1 MGLRQSLI
9 DAGRAAGLVGVG
21 VCGVEPF
28 SEVKE
33 SLEDRVET
41 GMSARMRFTFA
52 DPATATD
59 VRSSLPWARSLV
71 VGAHAYLPAAGSPG
85 PGREASARIARFA
98 AEDHYEPLRSALDAV
113 ADVLRAADHRTA
125 VLVDDNRLVDR
136 AAAVRAGV
144 AWWGKNTMALVPG
157 AGPWVLLGS
166 IVTDAVL
173 EADAPMRRTCGT
185 CEDCLPACP
194 TGALVE
200 PGVLDARKCIA
211 YWLQAPGSIPRDLR
225 PAIGDRLYG
234 CDDCLDAC
242 PPGGRLLVRSRTSAG
257 RVDVRHLLAMADR
270 PLLER
275 FERFYVPRNDPRY
288 LRRNALVVLGNT
300 GIDDDAGLLAGY
312 AGHRDPLLREHA
324 VWALGRAGGNVARSV
339 IEAVSTSDPH
349 PAVRG
354 EALAFL
360 GGSAA

>member
-1 MGLRQSLI
+1 M
-9 DAGRAAGLVGVG
+9 DTGRAAGLVGVG
-21 VCGVEPF
+21 VCGVAPF
-28 SEVKE
+28 DDVRE
-33 SLEDRVET
+33 SIEGRVAA
-41 GMSARMRFTFA
+41 GMSAGMRFTFA

-85 PGREASARIARFA
+85 PGRSASGRVARFA
-98 AEDHYEPLRSALDAV
+98 GEDHYEPLRSALDAV
-113 ADVLRAADHRTA
+113 SSVLRSEGHRTE

-166 IVTDAVL
+166 VATDAAL
-173 EADAPMRRTCGT
+173 EADEPMQRTCGT
-185 CEDCLPACP
+185 CEACLPACP

-200 PGVLDARKCIA
+200 PGILDARMCIA
-211 YWLQAPGSIPRDLR
+211 YWLQAPGSIPRGLR
-225 PAIGDRLYG
+225 HAIGDRLYG

-242 PPGGRLLVRSRTSAG
+242 PPGGRLVLRSTASAG
-257 RVDVRHLLAMADR
+257 RVDVRGVLAMADR

-275 FERFYVPRNDPRY
+275 FARFYVPRNDPRY

-300 GIDDDAGLLAGY
+300 GTDDDVSILAGY
-312 AGHRDPLLREHA
+312 AGHRDALVREHA
-324 VWALGRAGGNVARSV
+324 VWALGRVGGSVAR
-339 IEAVSTSDPH
+339 AVVAIAVSDPH

-354 EALAFL
+354 EAIASLE
-360 GGSAA
+360 GGVA